1 MSNLVAAASALRG
14 AYPEREDARLS
25 RLDEMAEHLAG
36 ALTRRWRARRS
47 GLELVPARVELHA
60 ADMAIASEAELR
72 AAAARLRVSLREG
85 PFADAAVARCF
96 ALVREAAERTIGQRH
111 YDVQLMGGFALLHG
125 MVAEME
131 TGEGKTLAATLPA
144 AAAALAGIPVH
155 VVTVN
160 DYLARRDAEAMGP
173 VYRALGLSV
182 GLIVSGMEPTARRAA
197 YLCDVTYCTNKEV
210 AFDYLK
216 DRITLGGRPTRLSL
230 LLERLADAP
239 SRVERLIH
247 RGLHFAIVD
256 EADSVLVDE
265 ARTPL
270 IIADRHDASE
280 EIDLYRTAL
289 ALAGE
294 LEVGRDFAL
303 DERERQVRILE
314 AGSHRLAE
322 RAAGH
327 AGILSGRRR
336 REELVRQALTALHLF
351 HRDQHYLVA
360 EERVKIID
368 EYTGRV
374 MQDRSWEQGLHQM
387 IEVKEGVAL
396 TARQETRARIS
407 YQRFFRRYLR
417 LAGMT
422 GTASE
427 VAGELMAI
435 YRLPVVR
442 IPTHRSLRRSDQG
455 ERVLPT
461 TDAKWDAII
470 ERIREHHAVGRPVLI
485 GTRSLAASEVL
496 SSRLHAAE
504 LPHQV
509 LNARQDRDEAEVV
522 ARAGERGRIT
532 VATNMAGRG
541 TDIRL
546 GPDVAELGGLH
557 VIATERHEAHRIDR
571 QLFGRAG
578 RRGDPGSH
586 EAIVSLEDELFQVHA
601 GPLER
606 RLVDAALRRPGLAQR
621 GVSLALSRCQ
631 RAAERR
637 HARVRHDLL
646 KRDRDLDAML
656 AFSGR
661 PE

>member
-1 MSNLVAAASALRG
+1 MSSPAAAASVLHG
-14 AYPEREDARLS
+14 AYPEREDERLS
-25 RLDEMAEHLAG
+25 WLDEMAERLAG
-36 ALTRRWRARRS
+36 AVARRWRARRS
-47 GLELVPARVELHA
+47 GLELVPARVDAHA
-60 ADMAIASEAELR
+60 AEMASASEAGLR
-72 AAAARLRVSLREG
+72 TAAAALRVSLREG
-85 PFADAAVARCF
+85 AFADAAVARCF
-96 ALVREAAERTIGQRH
+96 ALVRETAERTIGQRH
-111 YDVQLMGGFALLHG
+111 YDVQLLGGFALLHG

-131 TGEGKTLAATLPA
+131 TGEGKTLSATLPA

-155 VVTVN
+155 VITVN

-182 GLIVSGMEPTARRAA
+182 GLVVSGMDPAARRAA
-197 YLCDVTYCTNKEV
+197 YACDVTYCTNKEV

-230 LLERLADAP
+230 LLERLSDAP
-239 SRVERLIH
+239 SRAERLIH

-270 IIADRHDASE
+270 IIADRREPSE
-280 EIDLYRTAL
+280 ELELHRSAL
-289 ALAGE
+289 ALARG

-314 AGSHRLAE
+314 AGSRRLAE
-322 RAAGH
+322 LAAAH

-336 REELVRQALTALHLF
+336 REELVRQALVALHLF
-351 HRDQHYLVA
+351 RRDQQYLVDG
-360 EERVKIID
+360 ERVKIID

-374 MQDRSWEQGLHQM
+374 MPDRAWEQGLHQM
-387 IEVKEGVAL
+387 IEVKEGVSPS
-396 TARQETRARIS
+396 ARQETRARIS

-422 GTASE
+422 GTAAE
-427 VAGELMAI
+427 VAAELMAI

-442 IPTHRSLRRSDQG
+442 IPTHRPLRRLDLG

-461 TDAKWDAII
+461 SDGRWEAIV
-470 ERIREHHAVGRPVLI
+470 ERICELHAAGRPILV
-485 GTRSLAASEVL
+485 GTRSLAASETL
-496 SSRLHAAE
+496 SERLSAAG

-509 LNARQDRDEAEVV
+509 LNARQDRDEAEIV
-522 ARAGERGRIT
+522 AHAGERGRIT

-546 GPDVAELGGLH
+546 GAGVAELGGLH
-557 VIATERHEAHRIDR
+557 VIATERHEARRIDR
-571 QLFGRAG
+571 QLFGRSG
-578 RRGDPGSH
+578 RQGDPGSH
-586 EAIVSLEDELFQVHA
+586 EAIVSLEDELFAVNA

-606 RLVDAALRRPGLAQR
+606 RLVNAALRRPGLAGR
-621 GVSLALSRCQ
+621 ASGLALTRCQ

-637 HARVRHDLL
+637 HARVRRDLL